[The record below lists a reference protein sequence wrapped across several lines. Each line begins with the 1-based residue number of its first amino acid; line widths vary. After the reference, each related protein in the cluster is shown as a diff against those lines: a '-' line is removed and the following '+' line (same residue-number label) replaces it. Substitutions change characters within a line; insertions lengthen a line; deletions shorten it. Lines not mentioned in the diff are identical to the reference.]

1 MVMGKKRTTL
11 GTQLYVALIAQ
22 LVEMAIV
29 ALIGIVSI
37 FQYPKELRWVMLIIL
52 PIALGIGTLI
62 YWRYFDAFRKNEPQR
77 IRKLTKVLLII
88 ILVALALVVLPA
100 VMSSDTGQLT
110 SELNANIN
118 SKTIMLNGV
127 LGAAVF
133 AITLYE
139 LQREQIRDIS
149 VFDKRLWIVVLAI
162 EAFFFLSV
170 LFGKG
175 SVLGVTNSAEVIS
188 SFITGAS
195 QTLIV
200 CWITNPEK
208 FYVDENQGVVPPAGS
223 EDRFVN
229 QQ

>member
-1 MVMGKKRTTL
+1 MGKKRTTL

-208 FYVDENQGVVPPAGS
+208 FYVDENQSVVPPAGS

>member
-1 MVMGKKRTTL
+1 
-11 GTQLYVALIAQ
+11 
-22 LVEMAIV
+22 
-29 ALIGIVSI
+29 
-37 FQYPKELRWVMLIIL
+37 MLIIM

-62 YWRYFDAFRKNEPQR
+62 YWCYFDAFRKNEPQR
-77 IRKLTKVLLII
+77 IRRLTKVLLII
-88 ILVALALVVLPA
+88 IIVGLVLFVLPD
-100 VMSSDTGQLT
+100 VMLPNSRQFT
-110 SELNANIN
+110 SEINANIN

-127 LGAAVF
+127 LGASVF

-139 LQREQIRDIS
+139 LQREKIRDIS

-175 SVLGVTNSAEVIS
+175 SVLGVTNPAEVIS

-195 QTLIV
+195 QTLIA

-208 FYVDENQGVVPPAGS
+208 FYVDENQSVVPPAGI
-223 EDRFVN
+223 V
-229 QQ
+229 

>member
-1 MVMGKKRTTL
+1 MGKKRTTL

>member
-1 MVMGKKRTTL
+1 MGKKRTTL
-11 GTQLYVALIAQ
+11 GTQLYVALMVQ
-22 LVEMAIV
+22 LVGMALV
-29 ALIGIVSI
+29 ALLGIVSI
-37 FQYPKELRWVMLIIL
+37 FQYPKELRWVMLIIM

-62 YWRYFDAFRKNEPQR
+62 YWCYFDAFRKNEPQR
-77 IRKLTKVLLII
+77 IRRLTKVLLII
-88 ILVALALVVLPA
+88 IIVGLVLFVLPD
-100 VMSSDTGQLT
+100 VMLPNSRQFT
-110 SELNANIN
+110 SEINANIN

-127 LGAAVF
+127 LGASVF

-139 LQREQIRDIS
+139 LQREKIRDIS

-175 SVLGVTNSAEVIS
+175 SVLGVTNPAEVIS

-195 QTLIV
+195 QTLIA

-208 FYVDENQGVVPPAGS
+208 FYVDENQSVVPPAGI
-223 EDRFVN
+223 V
-229 QQ
+229 

>member
-1 MVMGKKRTTL
+1 MGKKRTTL
-11 GTQLYVALIAQ
+11 GTQLYVALIVQ
-22 LVEMAIV
+22 LVGMAFV
-29 ALIGIVSI
+29 AIIGILSI
-37 FQYPKELRWVMLIIL
+37 FQYPKELRWVLFITM
-52 PIALGIGTLI
+52 PIVLGIGMLI
-62 YWRYFDAFRKNEPQR
+62 YWCYFDAFRKNEPQR

-88 ILVALALVVLPA
+88 IIVALVLFVLPA
-100 VMSSDTGQLT
+100 VMLPGASRFAD
-110 SELNANIN
+110 EMNANIN

-127 LGAAVF
+127 LGASVF

-139 LQREQIRDIS
+139 LQREKIRDIS

-175 SVLGVTNSAEVIS
+175 SVLGFTNPAEVIS

-195 QTLIV
+195 QTLIA

-208 FYVDENQGVVPPAGS
+208 FYVDENQGVVPPAVN

-229 QQ
+229 Q

>member
-11 GTQLYVALIAQ
+11 GTQLYVALMVQ
-22 LVEMAIV
+22 LVGMALV
-29 ALIGIVSI
+29 ALLGIVSI
-37 FQYPKELRWVMLIIL
+37 FQYPKELRWVMLIIM

-62 YWRYFDAFRKNEPQR
+62 YWCYFDAFRKNEPQR
-77 IRKLTKVLLII
+77 IRRLTKVLLII
-88 ILVALALVVLPA
+88 IIVGLVLFVLPD
-100 VMSSDTGQLT
+100 VMLPNSRQFT
-110 SELNANIN
+110 SEINANIN

-127 LGAAVF
+127 LGASVF

-139 LQREQIRDIS
+139 LQREKIRDIS

-175 SVLGVTNSAEVIS
+175 SVLGVTNPAEVIS

-195 QTLIV
+195 QTLIA

-208 FYVDENQGVVPPAGS
+208 FYVDENQSVVPPAGI
-223 EDRFVN
+223 V
-229 QQ
+229 

>member
-1 MVMGKKRTTL
+1 MGKKRTTL

-100 VMSSDTGQLT
+100 IMSSDTGQLT

-208 FYVDENQGVVPPAGS
+208 FYVDENQSVVPPAGS